1 MCLLL
6 LFFKRLFFKFSVIC
20 QNENSLLFFFES
32 FQLTHQFAGLSLAP
46 KLINSGHLPH
56 TSLDLDT
63 STCLHILP
71 DFTESEYPLWFR
83 IALRSSVFMVK
94 SVKLNYLSSS
104 SNIFNIFV
112 WEMWWQEYEP
122 QHLCYSGNLL
132 NNTELT
138 CSSPMI
144 GKYVTVASNSS
155 NTAVYICEIE
165 VYGIGMWKTF
175 ENYKQIQI
183 QALQAYFW

>member
-63 STCLHILP
+63 STCRRILP

-94 SVKLNYLSSS
+94 SMKLNYLSSS

-112 WEMWWQEYEP
+112 WEVWWQEYEP

-144 GKYVTVASNSS
+144 GKYVTVASNYS
-155 NTAVYICEIE
+155 NAAVYICEIE
-165 VYGIGMWKTF
+165 VYGIGMWETF

-183 QALQAYFW
+183 QVLQAYF

>member
-1 MCLLL
+1 MFVAAVFQTSIFQIFSYLPKWKLLIF
-6 LFFKRLFFKFSVIC
+6 LFFLNHF
-20 QNENSLLFFFES
+20 NSWKNSSIPGFE
-32 FQLTHQFAGLSLAP
+32 
-46 KLINSGHLPH
+46 
-56 TSLDLDT
+56 